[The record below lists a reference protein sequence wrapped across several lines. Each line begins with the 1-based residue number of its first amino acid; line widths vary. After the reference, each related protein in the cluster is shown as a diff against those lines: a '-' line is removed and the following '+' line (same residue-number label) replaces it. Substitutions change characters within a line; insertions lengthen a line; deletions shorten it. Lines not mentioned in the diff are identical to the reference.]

1 MKGIVPLKDL
11 IPVPSQS
18 EKHLTQL
25 ASVGQIAAGIAHEVR
40 NPLTAVKGFLQ
51 LLEHESNP
59 EYINIAQ
66 LELEHALTTL
76 NDLLQVSKP
85 DQEDEEPQSFL
96 IVVELESILNLFQDK
111 IYEIQINT
119 SYFDTNTAIFG
130 KKNQFKKAFFNLIKN
145 ALESMNESGEL
156 SISHFL
162 EGNEVVVSVED
173 TGVGIPK
180 EKLSLLG
187 TPFFTTKELGTGM
200 GLTQV
205 FSVVYQHGG
214 RINVESEEN
223 KGTKFTLRIP
233 IVNNPKSR
241 GAIKLDL
248 TYEET
253 LSIKEY
259 FLTNKDIFEGRL
271 LEEAFNVKEKIEEI
285 HRIGN
290 INLLSNAH
298 KLVLLIVDER
308 EHELI
313 SFAKQEGV
321 AWAKYSLTIAFK
333 LEWIQAIRR
342 TMWDFLYNFDL
353 NKTNNH
359 SSEFY
364 FTLEKNINRQFDQ
377 FLNSFFIQYTKYKDE
392 LLDNHRKL
400 LQNLSV
406 PIIPISQDISI
417 IPLIG
422 AIDTFRAN
430 TIEDKI
436 ITEIGTS
443 HIKTLILDLS
453 GVAVMEVEI
462 IQHLLRIINGI
473 SMMGCKT
480 VITGLRPEIVKLV
493 INAGISFDHV
503 AELKGTLQ
511 IALSDYL
518 GEIKRL

>member
-1 MKGIVPLKDL
+1 MKVLN
-11 IPVPSQS
+11 PVQCQS

-66 LELEHALTTL
+66 LELENALTTL

-96 IVVELESILNLFQDK
+96 LAVELESILNLFQDK
-111 IYEIQINT
+111 IYDIEVNT
-119 SYFDTNTAIFG
+119 SYYDTTTAIYG

-145 ALESMNESGEL
+145 ALESMSESGAL
-156 SISHFL
+156 SISHFA
-162 EGNEVVVSVED
+162 EGNEVVVCIED

-187 TPFFTTKELGTGM
+187 TPFFSTKELGTGM

-233 IVNNPKSR
+233 VRNIPKSR
-241 GAIKLDL
+241 GVKKLDL

-253 LSIKEY
+253 SSIKEY
-259 FLTNKDIFEGRL
+259 FLANKEIFEKRL
-271 LEEAFNVKEKIEEI
+271 LEEAINVKDKIDEI

-313 SFAKQEGV
+313 SFAKQEGI
-321 AWAKYSLTIAFK
+321 AWAKYSITIAFK

-342 TMWDFLYNFDL
+342 TVWDFLYNFDL
-353 NKTNNH
+353 NKNNDH

-392 LLDNHRKL
+392 LLDTQRKL
-400 LQNLSV
+400 LVNLSV

-422 AIDTFRAN
+422 SIDSFRAN
-430 TIEDKI
+430 TIEDKL
-436 ITEIGTS
+436 ITEIGNS
-443 HIKTLILDLS
+443 HFQTLILDLS
-453 GVAVMEVEI
+453 GAVVMEVEVI
-462 IQHLLRIINGI
+462 EHLIRIINGI

-493 INAGISFDHV
+493 INSGISFEHV
-503 AELKGTLQ
+503 AEFKGTLQ
-511 IALSDYL
+511 FALSDYIM
-518 GEIKRL
+518 ENKI

>member
-1 MKGIVPLKDL
+1 MKGLYPA
-11 IPVPSQS
+11 PCQS

-66 LELEHALTTL
+66 FELENALTTL

-85 DQEDEEPQSFL
+85 DQEDEQPQSFL
-96 IVVELESILNLFQDK
+96 IAVELESTLNLFQDK
-111 IYEIQINT
+111 IYDIHINT
-119 SYFDTNTAIFG
+119 SYYDTNTPIYG
-130 KKNQFKKAFFNLIKN
+130 KKSQFKKAIFNLIKN
-145 ALESMNESGEL
+145 ALESMSDSGSL
-156 SISHFL
+156 MISHFA
-162 EGNEVVVSVED
+162 EGNEVVVCIED
-173 TGVGIPK
+173 TGVGIPN

-187 TPFFTTKELGTGM
+187 TPFFSTKDLGTGM

-205 FSVVYQHGG
+205 FSTIYQHGG
-214 RINVESEEN
+214 RINVESEVN
-223 KGTKFTLRIP
+223 QGTKFTLRIP
-233 IVNNPKSR
+233 VRNDPKNR
-241 GAIKLDL
+241 GVKKLNL

-259 FLTNKDIFEGRL
+259 FLANKDIFEDRL
-271 LEEAFNVKEKIEEI
+271 LEEAINVKDKIDEI

-313 SFAKQEGV
+313 SFAKQEGM

-342 TMWDFLYNFDL
+342 TVWDFLYNFDI
-353 NKTNNH
+353 NKNNDH

-377 FLNSFFIQYTKYKDE
+377 FLNSFFIQYSRYKDE
-392 LLDNHRKL
+392 LLDAQRKL
-400 LQNLSV
+400 VENLSV
-406 PIIPISQDISI
+406 PIIPISRDISI
-417 IPLIG
+417 LPLIG
-422 AIDTFRAN
+422 SIDGFRAS
-430 TIEDKI
+430 TIEDKLI
-436 ITEIGTS
+436 ADIGHS
-443 HIKTLILDLS
+443 HIHTLILDLS
-453 GVAVMEVEI
+453 GAVVMEIEV
-462 IQHLLRIINGI
+462 IQHLVRIINGV

-493 INAGISFDHV
+493 INSGISFEHV

-511 IALSDYL
+511 VAISDYL
-518 GEIKRL
+518 GEKNL

>member
-1 MKGIVPLKDL
+1 MKVLNP
-11 IPVPSQS
+11 IPCQS

-66 LELEHALTTL
+66 LELENALTTL

-85 DQEDEEPQSFL
+85 DQEDEQLQSFL
-96 IVVELESILNLFQDK
+96 IAVELESILNLFQDK
-111 IYEIQINT
+111 IYDIQVNT
-119 SYFDTNTAIFG
+119 SYYDTNTPVYG

-145 ALESMNESGEL
+145 ALESMNESGSL
-156 SISHFL
+156 NISHFA
-162 EGNEVVVSVED
+162 EGNEIVVCIED
-173 TGVGIPK
+173 TGVGIPS

-187 TPFFTTKELGTGM
+187 TPFYSTKDLGTGM

-205 FSVVYQHGG
+205 FSTVYQHGG
-214 RINVESEEN
+214 RINVESEVN
-223 KGTKFTLRIP
+223 KGTKFTLRLP
-233 IVNNPKSR
+233 VRNESR
-241 GAIKLDL
+241 NRGVKKLNL

-253 LSIKEY
+253 ISIKEY
-259 FLTNKDIFEGRL
+259 FLANKDIFEDRL
-271 LEEAFNVKEKIEEI
+271 LEEAINVKDKIDEI

-298 KLVLLIVDER
+298 KLVLLIVEER

-313 SFAKQEGV
+313 SFAKQEGM

-342 TMWDFLYNFDL
+342 TVWDFLYNFDN
-353 NKTNNH
+353 NKNNDP

-377 FLNSFFIQYTKYKDE
+377 FLTSFFIQYSRYKDE
-392 LLDNHRKL
+392 LLDAQRKL
-400 LQNLSV
+400 LENLSV
-406 PIIPISQDISI
+406 PIIPISSDISI
-417 IPLIG
+417 LPLIG
-422 AIDTFRAN
+422 AIDRFRAS
-430 TIEDKI
+430 TIEDKL
-436 ITEIGTS
+436 ITEIGNS
-443 HIKTLILDLS
+443 HIHTLILDLS
-453 GVAVMEVEI
+453 GAAVMEIEV
-462 IQHLLRIINGI
+462 IQHLIRVINGV

-493 INAGISFDHV
+493 INSGVSFEHV

-511 IALSDYL
+511 VALSDYL
-518 GEIKRL
+518 GENKL

>member
-1 MKGIVPLKDL
+1 LKVL
-11 IPVPSQS
+11 NPVPCQS

-51 LLEHESNP
+51 LLEHDSNP

-66 LELEHALTTL
+66 LELENALSTL

-85 DQEDEEPQSFL
+85 DQENEEPQMFL
-96 IVVELESILNLFQDK
+96 IAVELESILNLFQDK
-111 IYEIQINT
+111 IYDIQIHT
-119 SYFDTNTAIFG
+119 SYYDTTTAIYG

-145 ALESMNESGEL
+145 ALESMNEIGEL
-156 SISHFL
+156 SISHFA
-162 EGNEVVVSVED
+162 EGDEIVVCIED
-173 TGVGIPK
+173 TGIGIPK

-187 TPFFTTKELGTGM
+187 TPFYSTKDLGTGM

-223 KGTKFTLRIP
+223 KGTKFSLRIP
-233 IVNNPKSR
+233 IGNDPKR
-241 GAIKLDL
+241 KGVKKLDL

-253 LSIKEY
+253 LSIRE
-259 FLTNKDIFEGRL
+259 FFHANKDIFEKRL
-271 LEEAFNVKEKIEEI
+271 LEEAINVKDKIDEI

-298 KLVLLIVDER
+298 KLVLLIVEER

-313 SFAKQEGV
+313 SFAKQEGI
-321 AWAKYSLTIAFK
+321 AWAKYSITIAFK

-342 TMWDFLYNFDL
+342 TVWDFLYNFDL
-353 NKTNNH
+353 NNNNDH
-359 SSEFY
+359 SPEFY
-364 FTLEKNINRQFDQ
+364 FTLEKNINRQFDH
-377 FLNSFFIQYTKYKDE
+377 FLTSFFIQYTKYKDE
-392 LLDNHRKL
+392 LLDAQRKL
-400 LQNLSV
+400 LENLSV
-406 PIIPISQDISI
+406 PIIPISKDISI

-422 AIDTFRAN
+422 AIDSFRAN

-436 ITEIGTS
+436 ITEIGNS
-443 HIKTLILDLS
+443 HIQTLILDLS
-453 GVAVMEVEI
+453 GVAVMEVEVI
-462 IQHLLRIINGI
+462 KHLIRVINGI

-493 INAGISFDHV
+493 INSGISFEHV

-511 IALSDYL
+511 VALSDYL
-518 GEIKRL
+518 GGNTLK